1 MHQEFGPGNAGF
13 GLVSAGTIGSL
24 VLLAWAAVWL
34 ARRGRL
40 FRGLWA
46 RVSGAAVIGQAL
58 AWVRDRIGDRGR
70 ALARRLP
77 ASEVAAV
84 ALLLGLVAVVV
95 LAVGFTE
102 VLDDVLEGDGIAE
115 VDHPVSRW
123 LAAHRDLWLTTAL
136 RAVTVGGDP
145 RFLAA
150 LALPIAVAAGWR
162 CRSWRPVVLA
172 VVAGAGVPLV
182 LFTAKALVGR
192 NRPPLPLALVDADGY
207 SFPSGHATGTAAITV
222 ISAWLLTRWLIP
234 WWTGRVAVW
243 AVAIGWVFLI
253 GFSRVYL
260 GVHYLSDVLSGW
272 LLGMAWAGTVML
284 VGSWWDD
291 TRRARDRARGGVSGP
306 AARASGS

>member
-1 MHQEFGPGNAGF
+1 VHQEFGPGNGGF
-13 GLVSAGTIGSL
+13 GLVSAGIIGSL
-24 VLLAWAAVWL
+24 LLLAWAAMWV

-40 FRGLWA
+40 LRGLWA
-46 RVSGAAVIGQAL
+46 RVSHAAVIGQAL

-77 ASEVAAV
+77 ASEVAAA
-84 ALLLGLVAVVV
+84 ALLLGLVVVV
-95 LAVGFTE
+95 ALAVGFTE

-115 VDHPVSRW
+115 IDHPVTRW

-136 RAVTVGGDP
+136 RAVTAGGDP
-145 RFLAA
+145 GFLAA

-222 ISAWLLTRWLIP
+222 ISAWMLTRWLIP
-234 WWTGRVAVW
+234 WWSGRVTVW
-243 AVAIGWVFLI
+243 AVAIGSAFLI

-291 TRRARDRARGGVSGP
+291 TRRPRGRAHGGVSGP
-306 AARASGS
+306 AAQG

>member
-1 MHQEFGPGNAGF
+1 MDQEFGPGNAGF
-13 GLVSAGTIGSL
+13 GLVSAGTIGAL
-24 VLLAWAAVWL
+24 VLGAWAAFWV

-40 FRGLWA
+40 FGDLWA
-46 RVSGAAVIGQAL
+46 RVSGAAVIGRAL
-58 AWVRDRIGDRGR
+58 AWVRDRIRDRGR

-84 ALLLGLVAVVV
+84 ALLLGLAVVV
-95 LAVGFTE
+95 ALAIGFTE

-115 VDHPVSRW
+115 IDHPVSRW

-162 CRSWRPVVLA
+162 CRSWRPVALA

-243 AVAIGWVFLI
+243 AVAIGSAFLI

-291 TRRARDRARGGVSGP
+291 TRRAGGRARGGVSGP
-306 AARASGS
+306 QLRAGGS

>member
-1 MHQEFGPGNAGF
+1 MHQEFGPGNGGF
-13 GLVSAGTIGSL
+13 GLVSAGIIGSL
-24 VLLAWAAVWL
+24 VLLAWAAMWV

-40 FRGLWA
+40 LRGLWA
-46 RVSGAAVIGQAL
+46 RVSHAAVIGQAL

-77 ASEVAAV
+77 ASEVAAA
-84 ALLLGLVAVVV
+84 ALLLGLVVVV
-95 LAVGFTE
+95 ALAVGFTE

-115 VDHPVSRW
+115 IDHPVTRW

-145 RFLAA
+145 GFLAA

-222 ISAWLLTRWLIP
+222 ISAWMLTRWLIP
-234 WWTGRVAVW
+234 WWSGRVTVW
-243 AVAIGWVFLI
+243 AVAIGSALLI

-291 TRRARDRARGGVSGP
+291 TRRARGRAHGGVSGP
-306 AARASGS
+306 AAQG